1 MNPNDSND
9 VYAAYLA
16 RAEAKRT
23 AEYFQRALTEIR
35 ATRARRREE
44 ARVIDA
50 IARGYDYARAPA
62 GEYKPIKISQ
72 AVVVRN
78 GTEAG
83 RPTVDFVLT
92 DETGQKYVVMLTG
105 ALVKAIPCG

>member
-50 IARGYDYARAPA
+50 IARGAEDDEPPPDERLLPEEFFKPGEAAP
-62 GEYKPIKISQ
+62 
-72 AVVVRN
+72 
-78 GTEAG
+78 
-83 RPTVDFVLT
+83 
-92 DETGQKYVVMLTG
+92 
-105 ALVKAIPCG
+105 

>member
-1 MNPNDSND
+1 MGPQNNLSVVICQD
-9 VYAAYLA
+9 AA
-16 RAEAKRT
+16 
-23 AEYFQRALTEIR
+23 
-35 ATRARRREE
+35 
-44 ARVIDA
+44 DA

-105 ALVKAIPCG
+105 ALVNSIPCA